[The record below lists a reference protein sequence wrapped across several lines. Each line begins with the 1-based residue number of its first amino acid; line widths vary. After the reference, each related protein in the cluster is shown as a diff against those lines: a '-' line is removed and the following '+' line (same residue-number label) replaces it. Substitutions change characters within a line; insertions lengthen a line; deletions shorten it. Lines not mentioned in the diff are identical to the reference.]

1 MIIWGKVDLV
11 EADNAKFFNISMSKV
26 DLQQDK
32 SIKITKKLAKEG
44 KEAKEELLDLF
55 SRQCQQ

>member
-11 EADNAKFFNISMSKV
+11 EEDNAKFFNISMTKV

-32 SIKITKKLAKEG
+32 SITITKKLANEG
-44 KEAKEELLDLF
+44 KEAKEEL
-55 SRQCQQ
+55 